1 MQCGIPDWILER
13 KNGQQWKSEWHPNEA
28 ESLVTSNIPMLVSLT
43 KETAF
48 MRDVNLRGNW
58 ATGRRQSSALCL
70 CYFSVRLKLL
80 RSKFFFYFKFLKNAR
95 GHQSCLPTLLQ
106 SGGLKS
112 KYLPPGKLL
121 PPWTIVRKANCSRI
135 PFMRFQ
141 AFCMFHSL
149 ETTLFINLLTNFTS
163 VSPGRMEASWGH
175 GTWLPHLIS
184 VFLLPSSGSDRW
196 CAVIQSY

>member
-1 MQCGIPDWILER
+1 MQCSIPDWILER
-13 KNGQQWKSEWHPNEA
+13 KNGQQWESGWHPNEA

-48 MRDVNLRGNW
+48 MHDVNLRGNW
-58 ATGRRQSSALCL
+58 ATGGRQSSALCL

-80 RSKFFFYFKFLKNAR
+80 RSKFFFFYFKFLKNAR

-121 PPWTIVRKANCSRI
+121 PAVNHCKKSRLQSD
-135 PFMRFQ
+135 PFY
-141 AFCMFHSL
+141 ALSSL
-149 ETTLFINLLTNFTS
+149 LY
-163 VSPGRMEASWGH
+163 VSQFGNY
-175 GTWLPHLIS
+175 LI
-184 VFLLPSSGSDRW
+184 
-196 CAVIQSY
+196 Y